1 MSSAPPASTEH
12 RQRDARERNQGRGR
26 GRSGRKFFR
35 STPTSEKSNL
45 DHNVP
50 FLKHGGPI
58 NQCMLWNLRVADY
71 ADTEELDIG
80 QELRTGQVPDDQ
92 QRLAQYVD
100 KLQSSIM
107 PIKDEGDALKL
118 TTTQKA
124 RLDAMRLKMNA
135 MTSRVERTAMKTRIK
150 TRKTR
155 FLARNLMLIQTH
167 NNTTKLANKAL
178 EKKIEKE
185 TARILELPQKRT
197 KIMLFMFS
205 RMSADMQAHVRQH
218 KLWKEDLGMQNHPH
232 VVKDITM
239 DIANGQSDDEWR
251 KQHLAKRTF
260 ENFKQRG
267 DFSRWVDFAQEW
279 KNRLQLATNAG
290 VTYEQKDLIN
300 YLMQAIDPAKF
311 ESIVSDYDRG
321 AEHWEAVI
329 GNYDSVYQL
338 ISYLGQ
344 LDMRRQ

>member
-135 MTSRVERTAMKTRIK
+135 MTSRVERTAMRTRIK

-167 NNTTKLANKAL
+167 NNTAKLANKAL

-185 TARILELPQKRT
+185 TARILELPRKRT
-197 KIMLFMFS
+197 KITLFMFK
-205 RMSADMQAHVRQH
+205 RMSADMQAHVRQEPSACCERH
-218 KLWKEDLGMQNHPH
+218 YYG
-232 VVKDITM
+232 
-239 DIANGQSDDEWR
+239 
-251 KQHLAKRTF
+251 
-260 ENFKQRG
+260 
-267 DFSRWVDFAQEW
+267 
-279 KNRLQLATNAG
+279 
-290 VTYEQKDLIN
+290 YC
-300 YLMQAIDPAKF
+300 
-311 ESIVSDYDRG
+311 
-321 AEHWEAVI
+321 
-329 GNYDSVYQL
+329 
-338 ISYLGQ
+338 
-344 LDMRRQ
+344 

>member
-1 MSSAPPASTEH
+1 MSSTSVANTDQ
-12 RQRDARERNQGRGR
+12 RQRDTKDRSQGRGR
-26 GRSGRKFFR
+26 GRSGRKWFC

-80 QELRTGQVPDDQ
+80 QELRTGIVPDDQ
-92 QRLAQYVD
+92 QRLAEYVS
-100 KLQSSIM
+100 KLQSSVM
-107 PIKDEGDALKL
+107 PIKDEGDASKL
-118 TTTQKA
+118 NPSQKA
-124 RLDAMRLKMNA
+124 KLDAMRLRMNRI
-135 MTSRVERTAMKTRIK
+135 TSRVERAAMKNRIK
-150 TRKTR
+150 SRKTR
-155 FLARNLMLIQTH
+155 FLAKNLLLLQAY
-167 NNTTKLANKAL
+167 NNTAKLANKAL
-178 EKKIEKE
+178 DKKIEKE

-197 KIMLFMFS
+197 KITLFMFS

-218 KLWKEDLGMQNHPH
+218 KLWKDDLGMQNHPH

-239 DIANGQSDDEWR
+239 DIANGQSEDEWR
-251 KQHLAKRTF
+251 KQHLARRNF

-267 DFSRWVDFAQEW
+267 DFTRWVDFAQEF

-300 YLMQAIDPAKF
+300 YLMQAIDPTRF
-311 ESIVSDYDRG
+311 
-321 AEHWEAVI
+321 
-329 GNYDSVYQL
+329 
-338 ISYLGQ
+338 
-344 LDMRRQ
+344 

>member
-1 MSSAPPASTEH
+1 MSSTPAVNTDQ
-12 RQRDARERNQGRGR
+12 RQRDTRDRNQGRGR
-26 GRSGRKFFR
+26 GRSGRKWFR
-35 STPTSEKSNL
+35 SAPTSEKSNL

-50 FLKHGGPI
+50 FLKHGGAI

-80 QELRTGQVPDDQ
+80 QELRTGKVPDDQ
-92 QRLAQYVD
+92 QRLAEYVN

-118 TTTQKA
+118 TSSQKA
-124 RLDAMRLKMNA
+124 KLDAMRLRMNA
-135 MTSRVERTAMKTRIK
+135 LTSRMDRASLRTRIK
-150 TRKTR
+150 TRKAR
-155 FLARNLMLIQTH
+155 FLVKNQLLLQAY
-167 NNTTKLANKAL
+167 NNTAKLNNKAL

-197 KIMLFMFS
+197 KITLFMFS

-251 KQHLAKRTF
+251 KQHFAKRNF

-267 DFSRWVDFAQEW
+267 DFTRWVDFAQEF
-279 KNRLQLATNAG
+279 KNRLQLVINAG

-300 YLMQAIDPAKF
+300 YLMQAIDPAK
-311 ESIVSDYDRG
+311 V
-321 AEHWEAVI
+321 
-329 GNYDSVYQL
+329 
-338 ISYLGQ
+338 
-344 LDMRRQ
+344 